1 MYLTDQKV
9 SKLSFR
15 MFLDFQILLQS
26 GFGLLKHK
34 LEIGHKLIKNK
45 YF

>member
-26 GFGLLKHK
+26 GFGLPKLKHK
-34 LEIGHKLIKNK
+34 LEIGHKLMH
-45 YF
+45 